1 MAHTTM
7 FVNVT
12 PAEFQEFMAVS
23 DSFCW
28 PDRDYMKDWLMEL
41 SEKNG
46 GNFNYSDANMG
57 VATELRVVQPPRLI
71 EFNLTVNRNE
81 EEQGKGN
88 TVQ

>member
-1 MAHTTM
+1 MAYTTM

-12 PAEFQEFMAVS
+12 PAEFQEFIAVS
-23 DSFCW
+23 DSFHQ
-28 PDRDYMKDWLMEL
+28 PDREHMKEWLMEL

-46 GNFNYSDANMG
+46 GNFNYSDASSG
-57 VATELRVVQPPRLI
+57 VVTELRVIQPPHLI